1 MTTIEGH
8 NEVGTKCF
16 FCIQEGFPFRKGN
29 WGKVNT
35 MGKVALH
42 LSVIGYI

>member
-1 MTTIEGH
+1 MTTVEGQ
-8 NEVGTKCF
+8 NEVVTKCF

-29 WGKVNT
+29 WGKDDT

-42 LSVIGYI
+42 LYVIGYI